1 MTKKIKFN
9 IDADNKF
16 IVINKIIRYNF
27 NDIKK
32 LQKIYIKSKYIRIV
46 KSKKMILIIKK
57 QLKVYINL

>member
-9 IDADNKF
+9 IDVDNKF

-27 NDIKK
+27 NDIEK
-32 LQKIYIKSKYIRIV
+32 LWKIYIKNKYIRIV

-57 QLKVYINL
+57 LLKVYINL